1 MDRLDNAV
9 YAKNTFTFRRMNK
22 LMDELSFLFLQD
34 EMEGLDLEGKTVEES
49 TVLLEKP
56 LSTVIVVNQGLLQFN
71 QTH

>member
-9 YAKNTFTFRRMNK
+9 LAKNTFTFRRMNK